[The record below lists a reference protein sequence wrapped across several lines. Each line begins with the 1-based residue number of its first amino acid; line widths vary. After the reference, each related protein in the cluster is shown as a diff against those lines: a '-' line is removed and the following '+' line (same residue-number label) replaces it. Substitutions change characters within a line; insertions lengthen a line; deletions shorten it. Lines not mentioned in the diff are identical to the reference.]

1 MKEKREFLVPD
12 YFSSFSCKMGDCRSA
27 CCVGWPITFSL
38 TDYFKLLSLD
48 CSPQLKRKIDISLH
62 IAEHPTPEGY
72 AQISPRYDGQC
83 PMRMEDGRCALHAE
97 LGDEVLAAVCRLYPR
112 GVRNDGVFEC
122 SCANSCEAVIE
133 LLLRKQEPIRFLKT
147 QLSIDVPEL
156 PTRQYHF
163 EDAGREEEIRLWLI
177 SFLQKRSYTLPQRLL
192 WLGDALHLMS
202 EALMTHNTSMIEG
215 LLTGKTCPPVP
226 VQIPVGRDQLCFGLD
241 AAKHMLEILDERSN
255 SIRAYGEEALSFL
268 GSGEDAFR
276 QYVSARDHFERRIPE
291 WERWFEQML
300 VNHMFFVQFPF
311 QDRPVD
317 LNDEYLALCA
327 VYALLRFLCIGW
339 TAQHPAIDDAADV
352 CAASFRLIDHTEFDR
367 YAAPILK
374 KMKCDQPEYLR
385 DLLYL

>member
-1 MKEKREFLVPD
+1 MKEKHEFLVPD
-12 YFSSFSCKMGDCRSA
+12 YFSSFSCKMGNCRSA

-163 EDAGREEEIRLWLI
+163 EDAGREEEIRL
-177 SFLQKRSYTLPQRLL
+177 
-192 WLGDALHLMS
+192 
-202 EALMTHNTSMIEG
+202 
-215 LLTGKTCPPVP
+215 
-226 VQIPVGRDQLCFGLD
+226 
-241 AAKHMLEILDERSN
+241 
-255 SIRAYGEEALSFL
+255 
-268 GSGEDAFR
+268 
-276 QYVSARDHFERRIPE
+276 
-291 WERWFEQML
+291 
-300 VNHMFFVQFPF
+300 
-311 QDRPVD
+311 
-317 LNDEYLALCA
+317 
-327 VYALLRFLCIGW
+327 
-339 TAQHPAIDDAADV
+339 
-352 CAASFRLIDHTEFDR
+352 
-367 YAAPILK
+367 
-374 KMKCDQPEYLR
+374 
-385 DLLYL
+385 

>member
-1 MKEKREFLVPD
+1 
-12 YFSSFSCKMGDCRSA
+12 
-27 CCVGWPITFSL
+27 
-38 TDYFKLLSLD
+38 
-48 CSPQLKRKIDISLH
+48 
-62 IAEHPTPEGY
+62 
-72 AQISPRYDGQC
+72 
-83 PMRMEDGRCALHAE
+83 
-97 LGDEVLAAVCRLYPR
+97 
-112 GVRNDGVFEC
+112 
-122 SCANSCEAVIE
+122 
-133 LLLRKQEPIRFLKT
+133 
-147 QLSIDVPEL
+147 
-156 PTRQYHF
+156 
-163 EDAGREEEIRLWLI
+163 
-177 SFLQKRSYTLPQRLL
+177 
-192 WLGDALHLMS
+192 
-202 EALMTHNTSMIEG
+202 MTHNTSMIEG

-226 VQIPVGRDQLCFGLD
+226 VQIPVGRDQLCFGLE

-276 QYVSARDHFERRIPE
+276 QYVSVRDHFERRIPE